1 MNNLSNL
8 IEIFDHFG
16 INIKLNYN
24 SKDKYK
30 SLLGFI
36 ASIIFDI
43 LIIILGI
50 LVLVTNYSTQ
60 NIFITSSKIN
70 NSFFEINLTH
80 FPIIFTFENYNGV
93 IINDYSSFFSINL
106 NLNI

>member
-8 IEIFDHFG
+8 IEIFDNFG

-70 NSFFEINLTH
+70 NTFFEINLY
-80 FPIIFTFENYNGV
+80 FVF
-93 IINDYSSFFSINL
+93 
-106 NLNI
+106 